1 MKRNLLWRGLLIL
14 ASILLSL
21 AFLYPPKEK
30 INLGLDLQGGMQLLL
45 QVHTEDALRAETDAD
60 MARLVD
66 QAKEQKVTGLAARRT
81 GDTTF
86 AVSGAAPDVRS
97 TLTDIGEKFLP
108 RWDVRQQD
116 DDLVFTMNQQSA
128 NEVRNG
134 AVTQA
139 VQTITNRIDAF
150 GVAEPV
156 IQPTATGHRI
166 FVQLPGI
173 DDAERV
179 RRLIKNTAFLEFRI
193 VKFPLGGGG
202 VGSRED
208 ILANY
213 GGQLPPD
220 IEILEGDQRGPDDT
234 VVGTTYYAVEKRRTV
249 TGRDLSNATPSR
261 GEIGQPIVSFTLKP
275 AGAVA
280 FGELTGNNVGSGLA
294 IVLDGRVMTAPVV
307 KSRISDRGQIEGG
320 FDQQQAHALS
330 TV

>member
-108 RWDVRQQD
+108 RWDVRQG

-134 AVTQA
+134 A
-139 VQTITNRIDAF
+139 
-150 GVAEPV
+150 
-156 IQPTATGHRI
+156 
-166 FVQLPGI
+166 
-173 DDAERV
+173 
-179 RRLIKNTAFLEFRI
+179 
-193 VKFPLGGGG
+193 
-202 VGSRED
+202 
-208 ILANY
+208 
-213 GGQLPPD
+213 
-220 IEILEGDQRGPDDT
+220 
-234 VVGTTYYAVEKRRTV
+234 
-249 TGRDLSNATPSR
+249 
-261 GEIGQPIVSFTLKP
+261 
-275 AGAVA
+275 
-280 FGELTGNNVGSGLA
+280 
-294 IVLDGRVMTAPVV
+294 
-307 KSRISDRGQIEGG
+307 
-320 FDQQQAHALS
+320 
-330 TV
+330 